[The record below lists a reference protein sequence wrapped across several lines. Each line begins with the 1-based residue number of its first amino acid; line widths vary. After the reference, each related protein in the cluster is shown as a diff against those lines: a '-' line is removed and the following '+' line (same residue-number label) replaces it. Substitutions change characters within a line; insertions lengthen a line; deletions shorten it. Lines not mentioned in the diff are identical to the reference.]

1 MPGGRP
7 VGAGDLSRRT
17 VLGSA
22 LVSGAALLAACAS
35 GTAGRTPAPS
45 AGEGTGDGGTLAA
58 APAGPILLTD
68 QRGSVVTLPR
78 PARRIV
84 TIPQPAAS
92 ILIAVDQSADHLV
105 GMQNASWVAVRDGI
119 LGTIF
124 PAALDVRHDV
134 ADDTFTPNVEAVLAL
149 QPDLVVQWGDQ
160 GSGIIAP
167 LENAGLTVVGLKYG
181 TQDDVTTWISLF
193 SRALGRGERG
203 EMLNIAT
210 DTAYQQVIAVGK
222 ARPAPK
228 PTILYINRFVGG
240 LKVAGTGTYNDAYI
254 AMVGGQNP
262 ASGPGGT
269 SGKGMVGV
277 DPEQV
282 LAWDPDIVLLGN
294 FDAALPRDLYGSAVW
309 RGLAAVKDKRVY
321 KVPLGGYRW
330 DPPSHESPLMWR
342 WLSMV
347 AFPGQPTYD
356 LRGDIVSSYGRL
368 YGYQPSAAQL
378 DSILRT
384 ATNDGSADYQQ
395 FHA

>member
-7 VGAGDLSRRT
+7 ARAGDLSRRT

-22 LVSGAALLAACAS
+22 VAGGAALLAGCGP
-35 GTAGRTPAPS
+35 GTGGGSVVTS
-45 AGEGTGDGGTLAA
+45 AGGATDAA
-58 APAGPILLTD
+58 TPAGPIALTD
-68 QRGSVVTLPR
+68 QRGSVVTLER
-78 PARRIV
+78 PAGRIV

-92 ILIAVDQSADHLV
+92 ILVAVDQSADHLV

-119 LGTIF
+119 LGAMF
-124 PAALDVRHDV
+124 PAALAVRHDV

-160 GSGIIAP
+160 GTGIIAP
-167 LENAGLTVVGLKYG
+167 LENAGLKVVGLKYG

-193 SRALGRGERG
+193 AKALGRTERG
-203 EMLNIAT
+203 DQLNAAT
-210 DTAYQQVIAVGK
+210 LKATQQMTALGK
-222 ARPAPK
+222 TTTGAK
-228 PTILYINRFVGG
+228 PRVVYLNRFVGG
-240 LKVAGTGTYNDAYI
+240 LKVAGTGTYNDGYI
-254 AMVGGQNP
+254 AMVGAQNP
-262 ASGPGGT
+262 ASGPGGA

-277 DPEQV
+277 DPEQL

-294 FDAALPRDLYGSAVW
+294 FDAALPKDLYDSTVW
-309 RGLAAVKDKRVY
+309 RGLTAVREKRVY

-342 WLSMV
+342 WLGMV
-347 AFPGQPTYD
+347 AFPDEARYD
-356 LRGDIVSSYGRL
+356 LRADVVSSYQRF
-368 YGYQPSAAQL
+368 YGYQPTAAQL
-378 DSILRT
+378 DAILRT

>member
-1 MPGGRP
+1 
-7 VGAGDLSRRT
+7 
-17 VLGSA
+17 
-22 LVSGAALLAACAS
+22 
-35 GTAGRTPAPS
+35 
-45 AGEGTGDGGTLAA
+45 
-58 APAGPILLTD
+58 
-68 QRGSVVTLPR
+68 
-78 PARRIV
+78 
-84 TIPQPAAS
+84 
-92 ILIAVDQSADHLV
+92 
-105 GMQNASWVAVRDGI
+105 
-119 LGTIF
+119 
-124 PAALDVRHDV
+124 
-134 ADDTFTPNVEAVLAL
+134 
-149 QPDLVVQWGDQ
+149 
-160 GSGIIAP
+160 
-167 LENAGLTVVGLKYG
+167 
-181 TQDDVTTWISLF
+181 
-193 SRALGRGERG
+193 
-203 EMLNIAT
+203 MLNIAT
-210 DTAYQQVIAVGK
+210 ATAYQQVIAVGK
-222 ARPAPK
+222 ARRAPK

-269 SGKGMVGV
+269 SGRGMVGV

-309 RGLAAVKDKRVY
+309 RGLTAVKDKRVY

>member
-1 MPGGRP
+1 MPGSRAT
-7 VGAGDLSRRT
+7 GAGDLTRRS
-17 VLGSA
+17 VLGGA
-22 LVSGAALLAACAS
+22 VAGAAVLLGGCAS
-35 GTAGRTPAPS
+35 GDGSPS
-45 AGEGTGDGGTLAA
+45 AGDPVEATTAAGGAGAT
-58 APAGPILLTD
+58 GPISLTD
-68 QRGSVVTLPR
+68 QRGDVVTLER

-92 ILIAVDQSADHLV
+92 ILVAVAQSAEHLV

-124 PAALDVRHDV
+124 PAAKEVRHDV

-149 QPDLVVQWGDQ
+149 QPDLVIQWGDQ

-167 LENAGLTVVGLKYG
+167 LENAGLKVLGLKYG

-193 SRALGRGERG
+193 AKALGRTARG
-203 EMLNIAT
+203 QELNAAT
-210 DTAYQQVIAVGK
+210 QAAYQQLTAVGK
-222 ARPAPK
+222 ASPTPK
-228 PTILYINRFVGG
+228 PSILYFNRFVGG
-240 LKVAGTGTYNDAYI
+240 LKVAGTGTYNDGYI

-262 ASGPGGT
+262 ASGPGGAT
-269 SGKGMVGV
+269 GKGMVGV

-294 FDAALPRDLYGSAVW
+294 FDPAIPKDLYESPVW
-309 RGLAAVKDKRVY
+309 RGLTAVKEKRVY

-342 WLSMV
+342 WLNTV
-347 AFPGQPTYD
+347 AFPNQPRYD
-356 LRGDIVSSYGRL
+356 LRADIVSSYQRF
-368 YGYQPSAAQL
+368 YAYQPTATQL
-378 DSILRT
+378 DDILRT